1 MQLFG
6 VEGSFDP
13 PQVSMKMA
21 KRVEVHTP
29 APEIV
34 NVDYQ
39 GKDFKLSELRG
50 KKVLLVFNRGF
61 L

>member
-1 MQLFG
+1 
-6 VEGSFDP
+6 
-13 PQVSMKMA
+13 MA

>member
-1 MQLFG
+1 MKLFG

-13 PQVSMKMA
+13 QRVSRNMA

-39 GKDFKLSELRG
+39 GQDFKLSELRG